1 MYIIGDQHNK
11 VYEYSIDNPSIQTVC
26 VNDAITNIV
35 YNTTGATGIGTP
47 TNLPTGLTAAWSSNV
62 LTISGTPSV
71 AGTYAYSVPLT
82 GGCGSVAATGTITVT
97 GANTA
102 AAPSATP
109 TLCLNTALTD
119 ITIATTGATGIGT
132 ATDLPTGVT
141 ASWASDVI
149 TISGTPTVAGTY
161 NYSIPLTGGC
171 GNVSATGTITVSPSE
186 DATFSY
192 DTTNYCT
199 VVSDPSPTI
208 SGTIGGAFTATPS
221 GLTIDASSGLID
233 LSASTAGTYSVRYI
247 SSTGLCA
254 DTLDVSV
261 TIEVCAD
268 NDGDGIPD
276 YIDLDDDNDGIPDTV
291 EGSGDTDLS
300 LIHI

>member
-1 MYIIGDQHNK
+1 M
-11 VYEYSIDNPSIQTVC
+11 
-26 VNDAITNIV
+26 
-35 YNTTGATGIGTP
+35 
-47 TNLPTGLTAAWSSNV
+47 
-62 LTISGTPSV
+62 
-71 AGTYAYSVPLT
+71 
-82 GGCGSVAATGTITVT
+82 
-97 GANTA
+97 
-102 AAPSATP
+102 
-109 TLCLNTALTD
+109 
-119 ITIATTGATGIGT
+119 
-132 ATDLPTGVT
+132 
-141 ASWASDVI
+141 
-149 TISGTPTVAGTY
+149 AGTY
-161 NYSIPLTGGC
+161 NYGIPLTGGC

-291 EGSGDTDLS
+291 EGSGDTDGDGIPDYLDLDS
-300 LIHI
+300 DNDGIADIVESGGTDTDGDGLVDNFTDTDNMDFMILMMQIMAELQ

>member
-1 MYIIGDQHNK
+1 M
-11 VYEYSIDNPSIQTVC
+11 
-26 VNDAITNIV
+26 
-35 YNTTGATGIGTP
+35 
-47 TNLPTGLTAAWSSNV
+47 
-62 LTISGTPSV
+62 
-71 AGTYAYSVPLT
+71 
-82 GGCGSVAATGTITVT
+82 
-97 GANTA
+97 
-102 AAPSATP
+102 
-109 TLCLNTALTD
+109 
-119 ITIATTGATGIGT
+119 
-132 ATDLPTGVT
+132 
-141 ASWASDVI
+141 I
-149 TISGTPTVAGTY
+149 TISGTPTTY

-261 TIEVCAD
+261 TIEVCIMM
-268 NDGDGIPD
+268 G
-276 YIDLDDDNDGIPDTV
+276 TV
-291 EGSGDTDLS
+291 FQII
-300 LIHI
+300 LI